1 MTKSDSRRLRPIRRI
16 APKALQ
22 VSTFADSLS
31 KLHTD
36 LSKIVEAQTDNFCE
50 LASAAG
56 LDPTVDFVGADLTDC
71 DLAGLDLRNFDFWNA
86 DFRGANVK
94 GTRFDPGKITGAKF
108 DKLPADDALGDT
120 KRTRDKFALLRNHS
134 LFRDLPPAVIEHLG
148 SYMKT
153 RQVARGT
160 TIFAKGDP
168 GTGLIGVLAGT
179 VKVSVA
185 SADGKDIVLN
195 VFHEGDI
202 FGEIALL
209 DGRSRGADATAMSDC
224 ELIVIERRDF
234 VPFLS
239 NHPDVML
246 KFIEILCSRLRRTS
260 EQVQDMAFLN
270 LPTRLAKTLLQLTAA
285 EDGSATRRKAT
296 ITQREISQM
305 IAISPESTTKQLR
318 AWAKRGW
325 IGLERGRVTILK
337 PDRLTNIAEAS
348 EFDPS

>member
-1 MTKSDSRRLRPIRRI
+1 
-16 APKALQ
+16 
-22 VSTFADSLS
+22 LS
-31 KLHTD
+31 
-36 LSKIVEAQTDNFCE
+36 
-50 LASAAG
+50 
-56 LDPTVDFVGADLTDC
+56 
-71 DLAGLDLRNFDFWNA
+71 
-86 DFRGANVK
+86 
-94 GTRFDPGKITGAKF
+94 
-108 DKLPADDALGDT
+108 
-120 KRTRDKFALLRNHS
+120 LLRSHP

-153 RQVARGT
+153 RRVARGT

-168 GTGLIGVLAGT
+168 GSGLMGVLAGA

-195 VFHEGDI
+195 VFREGDI

-209 DGRSRGADATAMSDC
+209 DGRPRTADATAMSDC

-239 NHPDVML
+239 SQPDVML

-260 EQVQDMAFLN
+260 EQVQDITFLN
-270 LPTRLAKTLLQLTAA
+270 LPTRLAKTLLQLTGGVQ
-285 EDGSATRRKAT
+285 GSATPSKAT

-305 IAISPESTTKQLR
+305 IGMSRESTNKQLR

-325 IGLERGRVTILK
+325 IRLERGGVGVLALDK
-337 PDRLTNIAEAS
+337 LAAIAAEGAD
-348 EFDPS
+348 FDSS